1 MGGGQALGLCDVSVL
16 VDSDDY
22 EVIENAH
29 MVVGHLWSAYLRAWR
44 RLRLNARAV
53 FLDRDGVIA
62 PDTNGGALEPY
73 PAAGHAITLLHEAG
87 WLVVVV
93 TNQPAVAS
101 GRLSELD
108 VSAQHDRLAQTL
120 AEQGGHIDGFFFCP
134 HHPQAALPEYRR
146 DCECRKPRS
155 GLLLRA
161 RNALG
166 IDLAASVMIG
176 DRMTD
181 IEAGARAGC
190 VSRILVESGMHTKS
204 RIVTADPPLGIEPD
218 ARAGDL
224 EGAVALVL
232 RRSWQRDG
240 GD

>member
-1 MGGGQALGLCDVSVL
+1 M
-16 VDSDDY
+16 
-22 EVIENAH
+22 
-29 MVVGHLWSAYLRAWR
+29 
-44 RLRLNARAV
+44 
-53 FLDRDGVIA
+53 DRDGVIA
-62 PDTNGGALEPY
+62 PDTDGGALEPY
-73 PAAGHAITLLHEAG
+73 PAAGHAIALLHEAG

-155 GLLLRA
+155 GLLRPA

-190 VSRILVESGMHTKS
+190 AATDSRRERHAHK
-204 RIVTADPPLGIEPD
+204 VTDRHG
-218 ARAGDL
+218 
-224 EGAVALVL
+224 
-232 RRSWQRDG
+232 
-240 GD
+240 